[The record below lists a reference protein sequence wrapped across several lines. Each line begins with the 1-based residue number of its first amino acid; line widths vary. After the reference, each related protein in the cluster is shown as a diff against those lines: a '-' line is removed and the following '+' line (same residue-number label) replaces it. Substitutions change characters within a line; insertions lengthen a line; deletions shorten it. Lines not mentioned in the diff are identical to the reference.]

1 MSRIG
6 KKPIE
11 IIDGVEVKLSGQEVV
26 VKGPKGELSFILE
39 PEIKIETKDKNV
51 FVFPKS
57 LEKNKQGRFS
67 KRESALWGL
76 SRALIFNMINGV
88 KNGYEKR
95 LEIEGVGFRAEV
107 EGKNLSLKVGFTHL
121 VKVEAP
127 IGVEFKVE
135 KNVIIVSGADKQKV
149 GEIAAKIR
157 KAKPAEPY
165 KGKGI
170 KYAGEIIRRKAG
182 KKAITS
188 SK

>member
-11 IIDGVEVKLSGQEVV
+11 IPSGIEVKIEGKNIN
-26 VKGPKGELSFILE
+26 VKGPKGELSFSLE
-39 PEIKIETKDKNV
+39 PEIKAEIKEGNII
-51 FVFPKS
+51 VFPCS
-57 LEKNKQGRFS
+57 LADGKETRVS

-88 KNGYEKR
+88 KNGYEKK
-95 LEIEGVGFRAEV
+95 LEIEGVGFKAEL
-107 EGKNLSLKVGFTHL
+107 EGKNLSLKIGFTHP
-121 VKVEAP
+121 VKIEAP
-127 IGVEFKVE
+127 LGIEFKVE
-135 KNVIIVSGADKQKV
+135 KNVILVSGSDKQKV
-149 GEIAAKIR
+149 GELAAKIR
-157 KAKPAEPY
+157 KAKPTEPY

-188 SK
+188 AK

>member
-6 KKPIE
+6 KKTIE
-11 IIDGVEVKLSGQEVV
+11 IMDGVEVKVSGQEVF
-26 VKGPKGELSFILE
+26 VKGPKGDLAFVLE
-39 PEIKIETKDKNV
+39 PEIKTEVKDKNI

-57 LEKNKQGRFS
+57 LEKNKQAKVS

-76 SRALIFNMINGV
+76 SRALIFNMICGV

-107 EGKNLSLKVGFTHL
+107 DGKNLSLKVGFTHP

-127 IGVEFKVE
+127 KGVEFKVE

-182 KKAITS
+182 KKAIAS

>member
-11 IIDGVEVKLSGQEVV
+11 IIDGVEAKVSGHEISI
-26 VKGPKGELSFILE
+26 KGPKGELSFVVE
-39 PEIKIETKDKNV
+39 PEIKIEINDKNIL
-51 FVFPKS
+51 VFPKS
-57 LEKNKQGRFS
+57 LEKNKQGRIS

-76 SRALIFNMINGV
+76 SRALISNMMNGV
-88 KNGYEKR
+88 KNGYEKK

-107 EGKNLSLKVGFTHL
+107 EGKNLSLKIGFTHL
-121 VKVEAP
+121 VKIEAP
-127 IGVEFKVE
+127 KGIEFKVE
-135 KNVIIVSGADKQKV
+135 KNVIIVSGVDKQKV

-188 SK
+188 K